1 MWSRLRSLPF
11 PIALSALIM
20 AVAGGIALAT
30 AQESQPTD
38 PTLAP
43 FAEQV
48 EVRVVNVD
56 VVVTD
61 RDGQP
66 VGGLTREDF
75 VVLEDG
81 RPQPITNFYVVDGI
95 RVRGGDAG
103 AEWEPITADSS
114 FRRRILLLIDNNF
127 VTKPH
132 RDNAVNALHDY
143 LNAKFDGTYEWGV
156 IAVGDEV
163 QVLEPFTSDKL
174 RLRAALDRIKAMPTN
189 LSRYRADREVL
200 NDPVRVRLSQRG
212 AASREMSG
220 DLTDDISKSMRFESR
235 TSAARNL
242 QACERTA
249 GAMIEAFRAY
259 GHLDGKKILVWVTGG
274 VPMLP
279 EYGFQSGGGGGAS
292 DDGGL
297 LEGVSGDPQLAKTQQ
312 ELRQLMDRVA
322 HEANAAQ
329 FKVYPVKV
337 TGVQVQI
344 AQLDPSF
351 RSSGAS
357 INESAYSA
365 PVEVDDNDSAQLAV
379 ALGTGGLYLT
389 SNAVLESFDK
399 VDRDTSTYYSLG
411 FSPTHPDD
419 GAFHK
424 IAVEVK
430 RPGLTVRARRGYV
443 DLDEDDRLE
452 QYLSSPLTY
461 PKDKGTLPVTLD
473 LQVRGPW
480 SFQAM
485 SSMPA
490 KKITFV
496 EDGEFLVGRVHI
508 YMAIHDRAGQLVD
521 MVRQTQDVRF
531 PAAMKRDYMAG
542 DFNYGLRFKLKQKGE
557 YTISVTLRDEVT
569 DEMGTALKSLTM

>member
-11 PIALSALIM
+11 PIALSVLIVLSM
-20 AVAGGIALAT
+20 AVAGGIALAA
-30 AQESQPTD
+30 AQETQPVQPTD
-38 PTLAP
+38 STLAP
-43 FAEQV
+43 FAEQL

-61 RDGQP
+61 RDGRP
-66 VGGLTREDF
+66 VDGLTREDF

-114 FRRRILLLIDNNF
+114 FRRRILLLVDNNF

-189 LSRYRADREVL
+189 LSRYRPERQVL
-200 NDPVRVRLSQRG
+200 NDPVRVRMSQRG

-242 QACERTA
+242 QASERTA

-279 EYGFQSGGGGGAS
+279 EYGYQSGAGGAS
-292 DDGGL
+292 RDDGMM
-297 LEGVSGDPQLAKTQQ
+297 EGTSGDPQLAKVQQ
-312 ELRQLMDRVA
+312 ELRQL
-322 HEANAAQ
+322 
-329 FKVYPVKV
+329 
-337 TGVQVQI
+337 
-344 AQLDPSF
+344 
-351 RSSGAS
+351 
-357 INESAYSA
+357 
-365 PVEVDDNDSAQLAV
+365 
-379 ALGTGGLYLT
+379 
-389 SNAVLESFDK
+389 
-399 VDRDTSTYYSLG
+399 
-411 FSPTHPDD
+411 
-419 GAFHK
+419 K
-424 IAVEVK
+424 I
-430 RPGLTVRARRGYV
+430 GRARCR
-443 DLDEDDRLE
+443 E
-452 QYLSSPLTY
+452 
-461 PKDKGTLPVTLD
+461 
-473 LQVRGPW
+473 
-480 SFQAM
+480 
-485 SSMPA
+485 
-490 KKITFV
+490 
-496 EDGEFLVGRVHI
+496 GE
-508 YMAIHDRAGQLVD
+508 
-521 MVRQTQDVRF
+521 
-531 PAAMKRDYMAG
+531 
-542 DFNYGLRFKLKQKGE
+542 
-557 YTISVTLRDEVT
+557 
-569 DEMGTALKSLTM
+569 